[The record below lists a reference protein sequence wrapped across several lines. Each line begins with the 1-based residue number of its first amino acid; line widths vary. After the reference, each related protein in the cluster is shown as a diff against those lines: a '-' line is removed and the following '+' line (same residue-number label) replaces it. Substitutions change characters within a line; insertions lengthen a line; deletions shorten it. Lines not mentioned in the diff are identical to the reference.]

1 MLVRCSNAVF
11 IAHTSARLNNGF
23 YTFSSAVIH
32 HVAEREK
39 CVRGQHQVTLK
50 LLFST
55 LHSMFCSPDTVNL
68 SPTNAKCLNTVRY
81 NDSVRFYIFYHTLC
95 KQQCFFLFRRRFCSR
110 NRSEEHTSELKSREK

>member
-11 IAHTSARLNNGF
+11 IANTSARLNNSF
-23 YTFSSAVIH
+23 YTLSSTVIY

-50 LLFST
+50 VLFST
-55 LHSMFCSPDTVNL
+55 LHSMFCSPDTVYL
-68 SPTNAKCLNTVRY
+68 TATDAKCLNTVRY

-95 KQQCFFLFRRRFCSR
+95 KQQCFFLFCRRFCR
-110 NRSEEHTSELKSREK
+110 CHRLNFI